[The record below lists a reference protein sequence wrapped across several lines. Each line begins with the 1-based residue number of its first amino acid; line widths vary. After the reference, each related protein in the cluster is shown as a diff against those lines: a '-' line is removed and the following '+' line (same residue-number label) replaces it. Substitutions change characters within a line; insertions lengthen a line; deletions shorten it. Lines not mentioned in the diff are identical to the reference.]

1 MKQKIFMS
9 WSQMLAYLNNKF
21 INSSLKVKIELYILP
36 LLFLYIV
43 YYFLI
48 DLNNNEKI
56 PEIKNNI
63 NYSDYTNKKFDGSSL
78 ELLSSIESF
87 SREKHIIIKSINEDK
102 NLIQIKADGKI
113 ENISELIKKIE
124 NINSFTKIDL
134 ITIKN
139 QLNQDSYYFEM
150 KIDLNKFYIKKLI
163 KEENINTSN
172 NVLSMSVNKY
182 KINAIVADYV
192 LINSIWLRKNEM
204 IDDFKL
210 IEIKKNFVLLKNNS
224 EEIKLE
230 L

>member
-1 MKQKIFMS
+1 
-9 WSQMLAYLNNKF
+9 
-21 INSSLKVKIELYILP
+21 
-36 LLFLYIV
+36 
-43 YYFLI
+43 
-48 DLNNNEKI
+48 
-56 PEIKNNI
+56 
-63 NYSDYTNKKFDGSSL
+63 
-78 ELLSSIESF
+78 
-87 SREKHIIIKSINEDK
+87 
-102 NLIQIKADGKI
+102 
-113 ENISELIKKIE
+113 
-124 NINSFTKIDL
+124 
-134 ITIKN
+134 
-139 QLNQDSYYFEM
+139 M